1 MNKLHPLAAAIALAA
16 LPLTAEATNGYFT
29 HGNSI
34 KAQGMAGVSYAMAH
48 DSISVASNPA
58 ALTALGDQL
67 DLGVTWFKPERDARI
82 SGNPAFNGQY
92 DGNGDKSFW
101 IPELGFSRQHSE
113 RLAYGVAMYANGGM
127 NTSYANNPYAGAG
140 ATGDAGVDLSQLFV
154 TSSVGYRLTKRHS
167 VGVGLTYVYQMFEA
181 RGVNGPA
188 FESMSSNPAALSDN
202 GHDSSDGFG
211 LKLGWQGQVT
221 DTLTLAASWSS
232 KIKTDSF
239 SDYRGLFAEQG
250 GFDVPETYGLGFAW
264 QMNPQWTLAGDWQR
278 INYSDVASVGNPLI
292 PITQLG
298 QDNGSGFGWQDIN
311 VYKLG
316 VSYDWSSRLTFR
328 AGYSYAD
335 QPVPSSETF
344 FNILAPG
351 VVQEHVSL
359 GASWRPSPAQ
369 ELTFAYTRAL
379 EESVEGNGSLAAF
392 GGGEADLSM
401 SQDILGLAWSYRF

>member
-1 MNKLHPLAAAIALAA
+1 
-16 LPLTAEATNGYFT
+16 
-29 HGNSI
+29 
-34 KAQGMAGVSYAMAH
+34 
-48 DSISVASNPA
+48 
-58 ALTALGDQL
+58 
-67 DLGVTWFKPERDARI
+67 
-82 SGNPAFNGQY
+82 
-92 DGNGDKSFW
+92 
-101 IPELGFSRQHSE
+101 
-113 RLAYGVAMYANGGM
+113 
-127 NTSYANNPYAGAG
+127 
-140 ATGDAGVDLSQLFV
+140 
-154 TSSVGYRLTKRHS
+154 
-167 VGVGLTYVYQMFEA
+167 
-181 RGVNGPA
+181 
-188 FESMSSNPAALSDN
+188 MSSNPAALSDN

-232 KIKTDSF
+232 KIKTDRF

>member
-1 MNKLHPLAAAIALAA
+1 MNKLHPLIAAIALAS
-16 LPLTAEATNGYFT
+16 LPLAAEATNGYFT

-48 DSISVASNPA
+48 DSISAASNPA
-58 ALTALGDQL
+58 ALTSLGDQL

-82 SGNPAFNGQY
+82 SGSAGLDGQY

-113 RLAYGVAMYANGGM
+113 HLAYGVAIYANGGM
-127 NTSYANNPYAGAG
+127 NTSYANNPYAAIG
-140 ATGDAGVDLSQLFV
+140 ATGNAGVDLSQLFV
-154 TSSVGYRLTKRHS
+154 TSSVAYRLTEQHS
-167 VGVGLTYVYQMFEA
+167 VGVGLTYVYQVFEA

-188 FESMSSNPAALSDN
+188 FEGISSDPAALSGN
-202 GHDSSDGFG
+202 GHDSSDGLG

-221 DTLTLAASWSS
+221 ESLTLAASWSS

-250 GFDVPETYGLGFAW
+250 GFDVPETFGLGFAW
-264 QMNPQWTLAGDWQR
+264 QVNPRWTLAGDWQR

-292 PITQLG
+292 PITKLG
-298 QDNGSGFGWQDIN
+298 QDNGSGFGWQNID

-316 VSYDWSSRLTFR
+316 ISYDWSDSFTLR

-335 QPVPSSETF
+335 QPVPDSETF

-351 VVQEHVSL
+351 VVQEHISL
-359 GASWRPSPAQ
+359 GASWRPSTAQ
-369 ELTFAYTRAL
+369 ELTLAYTRAL
-379 EESVEGNGSLAAF
+379 KETVKGNGSLAAF

-401 SQDILGLAWSYRF
+401 RQDILGLAWSYHF